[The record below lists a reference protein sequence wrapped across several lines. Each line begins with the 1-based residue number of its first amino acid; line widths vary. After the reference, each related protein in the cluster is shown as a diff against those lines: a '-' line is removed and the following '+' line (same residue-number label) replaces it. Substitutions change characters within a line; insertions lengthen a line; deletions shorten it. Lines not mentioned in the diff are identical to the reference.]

1 MSCLSRSHYK
11 LLRSGALVR
20 TNFLTLSR
28 GSRQPSLS
36 AKLLNNSVK
45 NEILQRILLV
55 SITRFEEFSN
65 LCSRAQ
71 NWLIFVLSSGE

>member
-1 MSCLSRSHYK
+1 MSSLSRSHYK

-20 TNFLTLSR
+20 TNFLT
-28 GSRQPSLS
+28 S

-65 LCSRAQ
+65 LCSRGQ